1 MAEPEHAAQA
11 PASLEE
17 IQKGWYE
24 LQLRVGQLEAEKLA
38 LEQENKSLRFLLER
52 VIDHRQ
58 KSHNELVLILT
69 TLISKLPLNDLGAII
84 ARLVEHN
91 TNVSQYLAALIKG
104 TVDAHLPEPTILKT
118 LDQTKRDLLAALKPV
133 IEDLIR
139 FETPLE
145 VEMLQSLL
153 AQPESFFAPRVVR
166 ATRCFVKGYVPRERV
181 VKEFGKEALP
191 FFNDTTTDPKLNPN
205 PKPEEIALAF
215 KNDFE
220 TLLQQNPAALPDKR
234 QELSALHQR
243 VQRSKAPTEE
253 ARLQKLAFLKM
264 SFLLDLLHFYNNQNT
279 EAPDAVFAQRLP
291 GLIEQFV
298 PAAALNGL
306 DEKLLNQAEALLAY
320 VISPEH
326 RQMIIN
332 NIGKGAAVGRTLKFV
347 LRFRMEKPPGPELEQ
362 ELAEFVKHLVPTQ
375 KVPPSEEL
383 TAVLKLIRPEVQRL
397 VVRSIRRFDRL
408 RKADAE
414 SLSQALAAA
423 LDLKGLDEQLKVEEA
438 IPPEVERQ
446 RAWAKIKDLIG
457 RRTEPAAV
465 AAAIRDRLNAKY
477 DADEIKQSWVTLI
490 EADPM
495 TLIRVFCQLPYRAEG
510 GTDSIARPVMET
522 YVSRLLHEKYAGTY
536 TKVVNSLRTMFHA
549 KPDSPTL
556 VNFTALVR
564 WVSPEAA
571 TKLCADIGMAVA
583 A

>member
-1 MAEPEHAAQA
+1 MAAHEHAAPT

-17 IQKGWYE
+17 IQQGWAE
-24 LQLRVGQLEAEKLA
+24 LKLRVGQLEAEKQA

-52 VIDHRQ
+52 AIDHRQ

-69 TLISKLPLNDLGAII
+69 NLVSKLPLNDLGAIV

-91 TNVSQYLAALIKG
+91 TNVSPYLAALIKG
-104 TVDAHLPEPTILKT
+104 TAEAQLPQPTILKT
-118 LDQTKRDLLAALKPV
+118 LDQTKRDLLAALKPA

-145 VEMLQSLL
+145 PEMLQSLL
-153 AQPESFFAPRVVR
+153 AQPESFFSPRVVR
-166 ATRCFVKGYVPRERV
+166 ATRCFVKGYLPRERV
-181 VKEFGKEALP
+181 LKEFGKEALL

-215 KNDFE
+215 KSDFE
-220 TLLQQNPAALPDKR
+220 ALLQQNAAVLPDKR
-234 QELSALHQR
+234 AELVALHQR
-243 VQRSKAPTEE
+243 VQRSKAATEE
-253 ARLQKLAFLKM
+253 ARLQKLVFLRM
-264 SFLLDLLHFYNNQNT
+264 SFLLDLLHFYDNQST
-279 EAPDAVFAQRLP
+279 EAPDAIFAQRLP

-298 PAAALNGL
+298 PGGPQNGL
-306 DEKLLNQAEALLAY
+306 DEKLLTQAEGLLSF

-332 NIGKGAAVGRTLKFV
+332 NIGKGAVSGRTLKYV
-347 LRFRMEKPPGPELEQ
+347 LRFRTEKLPGPEMER
-362 ELAEFVKHLVPTQ
+362 ELTEFVKHLVPEQ
-375 KVPPSEEL
+375 KAPPAEALSP
-383 TAVLKLIRPEVQRL
+383 VLELIRPEVQRL
-397 VVRSIRRFDRL
+397 IVRSIRRFERL

-414 SLSQALAAA
+414 ALSRALAAA
-423 LDLKGLDEQLKVEEA
+423 LNLKGLDEQLRVEEA
-438 IPPEVERQ
+438 IPPEIERQ
-446 RAWAKIKDLIG
+446 RAWAKIKDLIN
-457 RRTEPAAV
+457 RRAEPAAI
-465 AAAIRDRLNAKY
+465 AAAIRERLNAKY

-490 EADPM
+490 EADPI
-495 TLIRVFCQLPYRAEG
+495 TLIRVFCQLPYRPEG
-510 GTDSIARPVMET
+510 ATDSIARPVMET
-522 YVSRLLHEKYAGTY
+522 YVSRLLHEKYSGTY

-571 TKLCADIGMAVA
+571 AKLCADIGMAVA